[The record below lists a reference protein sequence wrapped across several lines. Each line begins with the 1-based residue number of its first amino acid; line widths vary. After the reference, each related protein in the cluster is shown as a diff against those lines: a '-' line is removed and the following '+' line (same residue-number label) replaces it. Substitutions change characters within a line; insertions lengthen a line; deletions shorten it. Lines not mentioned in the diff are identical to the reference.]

1 VNDAAIRRRPAVI
14 SMSVGTGF
22 HGHLVEAVAWAHAR
36 GVQLFTGAQNL
47 RENACNFSPAFAPLA
62 VTVGGI
68 NLTDNPYI
76 AFAGTRGSNLGPCV
90 DLRASGRRPTAK
102 LKIMAKLGENL
113 YKTTRIYRYLE
124 GKTQSVAKPKW
135 RNFLQ
140 NNAAEQKVWMDWW
153 RSPQSLRWR
162 GGVEDRH
169 RTKPPPTEGEGGN

>member
-1 VNDAAIRRRPAVI
+1 
-14 SMSVGTGF
+14 MG
-22 HGHLVEAVAWAHAR
+22 
-36 GVQLFTGAQNL
+36 Q
-47 RENACNFSPAFAPLA
+47 
-62 VTVGGI
+62 
-68 NLTDNPYI
+68 
-76 AFAGTRGSNLGPCV
+76 
-90 DLRASGRRPTAK
+90 LRASGKRPTAK